1 MKRNIKRLLASILIC
16 CSLLSLATP
25 VMATDTTADP
35 DTTVSVST
43 NSSEENSSTAGASD
57 FSQDT
62 DTPSGNTDEPNSD
75 VDANDTVPGSATPSE
90 PSDPPADKS
99 ETDAS
104 QEDTASDDAAPI
116 ELPDSLPADDEVGF
130 NDTTDPDVEHNTDI
144 EVGNTDTTDEED
156 DSSLDGAALFDLIDD
171 DTAELLGIA
180 VDNPA
185 SIEGIAL
192 LSNDI
197 WAFYKSIDL
206 GEKPNDSRNYIIH
219 NNSFG
224 IAIHRAYNSSEDK
237 NYWAYCLDRYLGSN
251 TSQDYGYTMKSLPNT
266 PYYQV
271 TKYAAALGYGNNSI
285 TRMQQMF
292 GYTLNNTEAYQATQA
307 AIWICQK
314 VADGTYSTVNS
325 AVSGMTIKLNP
336 SHSDSDALNA
346 AKAIANAALNL
357 YNNGMSLAAS
367 KATLVSSNQTS
378 ATYRITITAKN
389 CYGGYSATISG
400 LTSSCSVTGS
410 GNVTTS
416 GVKSFSSTTANGTDT
431 ITIVLPKG
439 TTSKTYSVTLNLKSY
454 NQNYASNNS
463 VLFADADSSS
473 KQNFMVTGAGGLT
486 PLSTTV
492 SLSMQVDRLK
502 NGRADITKKDAKTG
516 EVVPGIVFALYEY
529 SAKTNSYVNTGITA
543 TTNANGVASFTS
555 MQYSADNLGRY
566 RIFEAGTSKTHQVWT
581 SPYVLFFNVGNGD
594 YFYHSSAASDVS
606 TKQTV
611 SQNASGAYDFSFAV
625 TAYDN
630 PITGSLTMMK
640 SDAETGKPLAGCTFE
655 LFERSV
661 PTAWTDSGGT
671 WVSTGKTAVTD
682 STGRAVFSN
691 LTVTSKNVGKYQVRE
706 VSAPDGYE
714 VDTSFQANIK
724 LGTGYYQYSSM
735 FTSTVSGW
743 LKNGESAT
751 GSINGQTKT
760 LVSAKSSSG
769 GGFDF
774 TVYMGDRHRVEWDAI
789 IVYKLA
795 KDPDGNTTYLSGTT
809 FDLLEK
815 QADGT
820 WSKCCTLADISLNP
834 GRYTIPKDDNGN
846 PTYALQPGTTYKV
859 VETAAPNG
867 VINTGWESEE
877 FVWAG
882 TSDVEIS
889 YTCEDKI
896 PTGAIQVKKTDAETG
911 FPLAGLEFTVSAAEE
926 ISYTLNGQPSVLY
939 QKGETIGTMTTG
951 ADGTASMDDLY
962 YGSYLIKETSPLPN
976 YKLEDVSFTAVVG
989 APEGYDSSNTYPES
1003 AAIGVTVY
1011 SGIATVTDYE
1021 EYHAAEH
1028 AKYVK
1033 DSDGYVIRYNRNAD
1047 GTYTPAPD
1055 GSYAEVEY
1063 ASVTNA
1069 PLHPKMAVAKLT
1081 DRTTDPQGGA
1091 VDFDAETGRYTEDK
1105 IPGTYFNGQTVTFTL
1120 TATNTGNVDLYN
1132 LYMMDVMSDS
1142 IWTVVENRDPQNT
1155 DSDVRTTDVTFRTAD
1170 GTELAAGST
1179 VETTLGNTVTIT
1191 GVTYNDV
1198 SRAYIIDFDQLAADD
1213 SVSFYMTFTLYNYDN
1228 VNKNA
1233 LPNDVYLFG
1242 QYLNHG
1248 TSGDLT
1254 DVPGGGEDEYD
1265 CHDKDAIN
1273 VVALG
1278 SITIHKTNTDGQAVE
1293 GADFQLTDKNGT
1305 AVQFVLLEDG
1315 SYAATV
1321 TAENGDWVPAAQSGK
1336 DVTDNLISDKNGTI
1350 ELTAL
1355 PFGEYDLTE
1364 LQTASSYTLLEEP
1377 IHITLPYTVVGAED
1391 TSSDDVFYVPGTDG
1405 NGVNYYYHL
1414 TYDISNS
1421 AAFRLPA
1428 TGGTPILLWLTAAG
1442 CLMSGISIILF
1453 GSQRKKRRNKNPI

>member
-1 MKRNIKRLLASILIC
+1 MVC

-25 VMATDTTADP
+25 VMATETTADP
-35 DTTVSVST
+35 DTTVSVSVDSIGREEVSAPAGDSDEIDTDSPPDDTAGSDIVSDGDDDASIKQPDPSTVT
-43 NSSEENSSTAGASD
+43 NETDMTQEDSTSEESD
-57 FSQDT
+57 Q
-62 DTPSGNTDEPNSD
+62 
-75 VDANDTVPGSATPSE
+75 
-90 PSDPPADKS
+90 
-99 ETDAS
+99 
-104 QEDTASDDAAPI
+104 I

-130 NDTTDPDVEHNTDI
+130 DDTTDPDVEHNTDI
-144 EVGNTDTTDEED
+144 DIDNTDTTGEED
-156 DSSLDGAALFDLIDD
+156 DSSLDESALFELIDD

-180 VDNPA
+180 VDSPV
-185 SIEGIAL
+185 SIEGIML

-206 GEKPNDSRNYIIH
+206 GEKPTDSNNYIIH
-219 NNSFG
+219 NGSFG
-224 IAIHRAYNSSEDK
+224 VAVHRAYNSAEDK
-237 NYWAYCLDRYLGSN
+237 NYWAYCLDRYLSSS
-251 TSQDYGYTMKSLPNT
+251 TSQDYGYTMGKLPNT
-266 PYYQV
+266 PHYQI
-271 TKYAAALGYGNNSI
+271 TKYVTALGFGNN
-285 TRMQQMF
+285 TAARMKQMF
-292 GYTLNNTEAYQATQA
+292 GYTLNNMEAYQATQA
-307 AIWICQK
+307 AVWISEN
-314 VADGTYSTVNS
+314 VADGTYSSVNS
-325 AVSGMTIKLNP
+325 AVTGMSMKLN
-336 SHSDSDALNA
+336 SAHSDSDALNA
-346 AKAIANAALNL
+346 AKAIANAALNI
-357 YNNGMSLAAS
+357 YQNGMSLTAS

-378 ATYRITITAKN
+378 ATYRITISAKN
-389 CYGGYSATISG
+389 CYGGYTATISG

-431 ITIVLPKG
+431 ITIVIPKG
-439 TTSKTYSVTLNLKSY
+439 TSAKTYAVTMALKSY
-454 NQNYASNNS
+454 NQNYTSNS
-463 VLFADADSSS
+463 AVLFADADSSS

-486 PLSTTV
+486 PLSTTA
-492 SLSMQVDRLK
+492 SLSMAVDRLK
-502 NGRADITKKDAKTG
+502 TGRADITKKDAKTG

-529 SAKTNSYVNTGITA
+529 NASTGSYVNTGITA

-555 MQYSADNLGRY
+555 MQYSTANLGRY
-566 RIFEAGTSKTHQVWT
+566 RIFEAGSSKTHQVWT
-581 SPYVLFFNVGNGD
+581 SPYVIYFNVGNGG
-594 YFYHSSAASDVS
+594 YFYNSSATSGVS
-606 TKQTV
+606 ERQIV
-611 SQNASGAYDFSFAV
+611 SQNTSGAYDFTFAV
-625 TAYDN
+625 TAYDE
-630 PITGSLTMMK
+630 PITGSLTVIK
-640 SDAETGKPLAGCTFE
+640 SDAETGNPLAGCTFE
-655 LFERSV
+655 LYERSV

-671 WVSTGKTAVTD
+671 WVSTGKTAVTN
-682 STGRAVFSN
+682 SNGRAVFSN

-706 VSAPDGYE
+706 AAAPDGYE
-714 VDTSFQANIK
+714 VDSDFQANIK

-735 FTSTVSGW
+735 FTSTISGN
-743 LKNGESAT
+743 LKTGESAT

-760 LVSAKSSSG
+760 LVSAKASSG

-774 TVYMGDRHRVEWDAI
+774 TIYVGDQPEVEWDNLR
-789 IVYKLA
+789 VYKTVNA
-795 KDPDGNTTYLSGTT
+795 DGNTVYLSGAT
-809 FDLLEK
+809 FDLYEK
-815 QADGT
+815 TENGT
-820 WSKCCTLADISLNP
+820 WQKLCTLMEDIRRAQYVL
-834 GRYTIPKDDNGN
+834 PKDESGN
-846 PTYALQPGTTYKV
+846 LTYTLQSNISYKI
-859 VETAAPNG
+859 VEAAAPDG

-877 FVWAG
+877 FVLDG

-889 YTCEDKI
+889 YTCKDKI
-896 PTGAIQVKKTDAETG
+896 PTGALQVKKTDAETG
-911 FPLAGLEFTVSAAEE
+911 LPLAGVEFTVSAAEA
-926 ISYTLNGQPSVLY
+926 ITYTLNSQSSVLY

-951 ADGTASMDDLY
+951 ADGTASMDGLY
-962 YGSYLIKETSPLPN
+962 YGSYLITETSPLPN
-976 YKLEDVSFTAVVG
+976 YKLEDVSFTTVVG
-989 APEGYDSSNTYPES
+989 APGGYDAAKTYPES
-1003 AAIGVTVY
+1003 AAIGVTTY
-1011 SGIATVTDYE
+1011 SGIATVTDYA
-1021 EYHAAEH
+1021 EYHAAEY

-1047 GTYTPAPD
+1047 GTYTPASD

-1132 LYMMDVMSDS
+1132 LYMMDVMSDP
-1142 IWTVVENRDPQNT
+1142 IWTVVENSAPQNT
-1155 DSDVRTTDVTFRTAD
+1155 DSDVRTTDVTFRAAD
-1170 GTELAAGST
+1170 GTELTSGST
-1179 VETTLGNTVTIT
+1179 VETTLGNTATIT

-1198 SRAYIIDFDQLAADD
+1198 SKTYIIDFDQLAVDD
-1213 SVSFYMTFTLYNYDN
+1213 SVAFYMTFTLYNYDN

-1278 SITIHKTNTDGQAVE
+1278 RITIHKTATDGTAIK
-1293 GADFQLTDKNGT
+1293 GAAFQLTDGNGST
-1305 AVQFVLLEDG
+1305 VQFVLQEDG

-1321 TAENGDWVPAAQSGK
+1321 TAENGDWIPAAQSGK
-1336 DVTDNLISDKNGTI
+1336 DVTEKLISDKNGTI

-1364 LQTASSYTLLEEP
+1364 VETVSSYTLLEAP

-1391 TSSDDVFYVPGTDG
+1391 TASDDVFHVPGIDG
-1405 NGVNYYYHL
+1405 NGINYYYHL

-1428 TGGTPILLWLTAAG
+1428 TGGTPILLWLTTAG

-1453 GSQRKKRRNKNPI
+1453 GSQRKMRRSKNPIQKGESKHENY